1 MNPPGEEEEGL
12 ATQLFESH
20 RERVLAFVHCYCHQ
34 DNPDVKFLEDDIR
47 SEALLGLWQ
56 ACTRFKQT
64 DKNTF
69 WTFAYLRV
77 RGAVIDYLRREKIT
91 VRGDRLETQQQH
103 IVEHY
108 NPFKKE
114 RTQHWTPDRRGGSGP
129 GDTEDT
135 GFNPDKSLPREYS
148 GVEAAISLSQSIA
161 LAQLT
166 EQEATVLKQHHG
178 EGHSA
183 QDIAERHHLGIR
195 IAYLTL
201 RRAEEKIRAHAA
213 VR

>member
-1 MNPPGEEEEGL
+1 MNT
-12 ATQLFESH
+12 AAQLFESH

-34 DNPDVKFLEDDIR
+34 DNPDIQFLEEDIR

-56 ACTRFKQT
+56 ACTRFKET
-64 DKNTF
+64 NNNIF

-77 RGAVIDYLRREKIT
+77 RGSVIDYLRREKIT
-91 VRGDRLETQQQH
+91 VRGDRLNTQIGAPLSLQEGILQ
-103 IVEHY
+103 EDFANRCATANLSY
-108 NPFKKE
+108 
-114 RTQHWTPDRRGGSGP
+114 GGISG
-129 GDTEDT
+129 TNNI
-135 GFNPDKSLPREYS
+135 GFNPDKSIPREYS
-148 GVEAAISLSQSIA
+148 GVEASVNLAQSITA
-161 LAQLT
+161 ARLT
-166 EQEATVLKQHHG
+166 EQEAEILRQHHG

-201 RRAEEKIRAHAA
+201 RRAEEKIRACAA